1 MKLGTRFTFLLLL
14 FSQMIQSQTIINGQA
29 YTFDDQDLNGWTS
42 ENLSSV
48 NFGNWQWKENGK
60 ADGGT
65 YWNDRDSIRSTSL
78 GGAAVYDSDGLFSG
92 GVGNPALP
100 VEVALNSPVLNFQG
114 EPNVYLKF
122 NQYFR
127 NYQTDTRVEVS
138 IDNGTTWT
146 TFNVNDNVNQNV
158 ETSSGD
164 YRVIDISSAAGGVGE
179 ALVRFVFFGDYYFW
193 ILDDVEFWNDDPSPQ
208 TFPTRYGDSLTVFG
222 KPFEVDSSNWAYV
235 PKEIVVQFKANTTP
249 LERQLI
255 RDSLGATLK
264 ESCVCDRLELWEF
277 GNSSGDTL
285 SGNGNTI
292 GINEIVKST
301 KSKSNIDGVD
311 VNRYN
316 FNELQN
322 EVPIINSPIDN
333 IPNGIVAPSDNVT
346 LVAIL
351 DTGIDYEH
359 PSLLKYIYL
368 NDDELDGNNI
378 DDDDNCQENDP
389 LGWNFVDDN
398 NNIKDDHSHGTHVA
412 GIVVKNFEEQYGD
425 SCEVK
430 IIGYKTHDSYGT
442 SNLFDVTCAT
452 YQALE
457 DSVEVINDSWGFYGD
472 SSIILSNA
480 VDTIREHDIL
490 IVTAS
495 GNDSLDL
502 SMNAQYP
509 ACYHAANVLTVGS
522 LDTII
527 GNNGSLSFINSEF
540 SNYDPICVD
549 ILAPGRNISSTVLND
564 MEATKTGTSM
574 SAPAVTV
581 AAAIA
586 YCSGYKEHSA
596 VKESILVCADK
607 YTSLQDTIL
616 DGNVLNYNISCL
628 TPIDELVLKNSNEFS
643 LYPNPAE
650 NHIFITSVQEV
661 KEAEIQIF
669 DLAGQ
674 IIFSKKIKNWDHFS
688 TEQINVKKWSSGVYF
703 IKIYSGHHYW
713 NYKMIKI

>member
-1 MKLGTRFTFLLLL
+1 MKHQFLLIIFLL
-14 FSQMIQSQTIINGQA
+14 MYCYTTQSQTIINGQS
-29 YTFDDQDLNGWTS
+29 YTFDSQGLDGWTS
-42 ENLSSV
+42 ENLSST
-48 NFGNWQWKENGK
+48 NFGAWEWKENGK
-60 ADGGT
+60 ADLGI

-78 GGAAVYDSDGLFSG
+78 GGAAVYDSDGQFSVG
-92 GVGNPALP
+92 IGNPLLP
-100 VEVALNSPVLNFQG
+100 VKVALNSPVLNFSG
-114 EPNVYLKF
+114 ESKVYLKF

-127 NYQTDTRVEVS
+127 NFQTDTRVEVS
-138 IDNGTTWT
+138 VDNGTTWT
-146 TFNVNDNVNQNV
+146 IFNVNDNVNQNV

-164 YRVIDISSAAGGVGE
+164 EKIIDISTPAADVGE
-179 ALVRFVFFGDYYFW
+179 VRVRFVFSGDYYYW
-193 ILDDVEFWNDDPSPQ
+193 ILDDVEFWDGDPSPQ

-235 PKEIVVQFKANTTP
+235 PNEIVVQFKSNTTQI
-249 LERQLI
+249 ERQLI

-285 SGNGNTI
+285 SGDGNTI
-292 GINEIVKST
+292 GINENGKT
-301 KSKSNIDGVD
+301 AKSKSKIDGVD
-311 VNRYN
+311 LNRYN

-322 EVPIINSPIDN
+322 KVPMPNSPIES
-333 IPNGIVAPSDNVT
+333 IPNGIVAPSGDVT
-346 LVAIL
+346 LIAVL

-378 DDDDNCQENDP
+378 DDDDNCLENDP

-412 GIVVKNFEEQYGD
+412 GIVAKNFEEQYGD
-425 SCEVK
+425 NCKVK

-457 DSVEVINDSWGFYGD
+457 DSVDVINDSWGFYGD

-480 VDTIREHDIL
+480 VDTIRKYDIL

-502 SMNAQYP
+502 SINSQYP
-509 ACYHAANVLTVGS
+509 ACYYASNVVTVGS

-527 GNNGSLSFINSEF
+527 NSNGNVSFINSNF
-540 SNYDPICVD
+540 SNYDPMCVD
-549 ILAPGRNISSTVLND
+549 ILAPGRNIYSTVLD
-564 MEATKTGTSM
+564 ALEAPKTGTSM
-574 SAPAVTV
+574 SAPAVTA

-586 YCSGYKEHSA
+586 YCSGHKEYSV
-596 VKESILVCADK
+596 VKENILVCADK
-607 YTSLQDTIL
+607 YTSLQNTIL

-628 TPIDELVLKNSNEFS
+628 TPIEELVLKNPNMFS
-643 LYPNPAE
+643 LYPNPAKDQ
-650 NHIFITSVQEV
+650 IFITSVQDL
-661 KEAEIQIF
+661 KEAQIQIY

-674 IIFSKKIKNWDHFS
+674 IIFSERIKDWNNFS
-688 TEQINVKKWSSGVYF
+688 VEQIDLNKFSSGVYF
-703 IKIYSGHHYW
+703 IKIYSDHQYW
-713 NYKMIKI
+713 SYKMIKM